1 MIVRDYILVEVLVKD
16 ATAIAPPLSVRK
28 DREIPVPAGPARPML
43 HLDAT
48 SGEECVHL
56 VQRGEQLVRIDARA
70 LVHQVKG
77 SSCRVED
84 NHRLEG
90 ETHIDHIACLEVRP
104 RRTRSEA
111 SLP

>member
-48 SGEECVHL
+48 SGGEECVHL
-56 VQRGEQLVRIDARA
+56 VQRGEQLVRIDA
-70 LVHQVKG
+70 
-77 SSCRVED
+77 
-84 NHRLEG
+84 
-90 ETHIDHIACLEVRP
+90 
-104 RRTRSEA
+104 
-111 SLP
+111 